1 LHLGPAQRD
10 DFGALTGNLLLDSLV
25 VFDGGA

>member
-25 VFDGGA
+25 FDGGA